1 MKRILFIFLFSINTF
16 ICFGQQEQLYTHYD
30 MNSLSIN
37 PAYAGSNAKTSIS
50 LLSRRQWTSLS
61 GAPEYNT
68 FTFSHAVNQD
78 FAVGLNIKQGTIG
91 SFKNTSPLNE
101 INVAANLAYHKT
113 ISKNY
118 RLAVGLKLGYFNYNF
133 DISKLDLYQQIDPIF
148 SNKSYNINAPS
159 TGFGSYLYSKKNF
172 IGFSCPQMIFIK
184 KDEVNFQNV
193 NHYQLTAGQ
202 IFDVTDKN
210 KIKLTTQFRFNSFSP
225 VQVDVNAHYII
236 DKMGSIGAFVRSEGD
251 VGLMLMAELN
261 KNFKLFYS
269 WDSKIRPLNEYVRY
283 SHEVG
288 LQYNVPFN
296 LLPNRIIIPRF
307 F

>member
-101 INVAANLAYHKT
+101 INVAANLA
-113 ISKNY
+113 
-118 RLAVGLKLGYFNYNF
+118 
-133 DISKLDLYQQIDPIF
+133 
-148 SNKSYNINAPS
+148 
-159 TGFGSYLYSKKNF
+159 
-172 IGFSCPQMIFIK
+172 
-184 KDEVNFQNV
+184 
-193 NHYQLTAGQ
+193 
-202 IFDVTDKN
+202 
-210 KIKLTTQFRFNSFSP
+210 
-225 VQVDVNAHYII
+225 
-236 DKMGSIGAFVRSEGD
+236 
-251 VGLMLMAELN
+251 
-261 KNFKLFYS
+261 
-269 WDSKIRPLNEYVRY
+269 
-283 SHEVG
+283 
-288 LQYNVPFN
+288 
-296 LLPNRIIIPRF
+296 
-307 F
+307 